1 MEIYTLNTSYVE
13 YLQKFDR
20 NVLNNEDEDG
30 GIRKYV
36 GIVYNI
42 GSFNYF
48 VPLSSPKDTDYTVV
62 KGKTVIRRSI
72 VPIHRI
78 VIRQGNSENFLGKL
92 RFSNMIPVPDSELT
106 LLDIDSLTDLKY
118 KNMLNTQVIYI
129 RKNTTTLQEDH
140 AEVIYNQK
148 TKNYPNIGYL
158 NSTADFKLLEQKM
171 LEYVAA
177 KEIVEG
183 KEQASAHR
191 K

>member
-1 MEIYTLNTSYVE
+1 
-13 YLQKFDR
+13 
-20 NVLNNEDEDG
+20 
-30 GIRKYV
+30 
-36 GIVYNI
+36 
-42 GSFNYF
+42 
-48 VPLSSPKDTDYTVV
+48 
-62 KGKTVIRRSI
+62 
-72 VPIHRI
+72 
-78 VIRQGNSENFLGKL
+78 
-92 RFSNMIPVPDSELT
+92 MIPVPDSELT

-183 KEQASAHR
+183 KEQASAH
-191 K
+191 KQE

>member
-1 MEIYTLNTSYVE
+1 MPSSSSSTFSSKLSNFFLNTSYVE
-13 YLQKFDR
+13 CLQKFDR

-42 GSFNYF
+42 
-48 VPLSSPKDTDYTVV
+48 SS
-62 KGKTVIRRSI
+62 
-72 VPIHRI
+72 
-78 VIRQGNSENFLGKL
+78 
-92 RFSNMIPVPDSELT
+92 MIPVPDSELT

-158 NSTADFKLLEQKM
+158 NSTVDFKLLEQKM
-171 LEYVAA
+171 LEYVAT

-183 KEQASAHR
+183 KEQASAH
-191 K
+191 KQE